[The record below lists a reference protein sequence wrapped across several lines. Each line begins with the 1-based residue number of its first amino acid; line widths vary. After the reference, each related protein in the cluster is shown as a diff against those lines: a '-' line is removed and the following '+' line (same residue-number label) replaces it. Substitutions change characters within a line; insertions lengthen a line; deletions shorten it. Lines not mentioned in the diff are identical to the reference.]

1 MGKSHREITTSFY
14 SDSLIFCNYHQGMFF
29 PPSLEKCEVG
39 VQPSVAA
46 GSSSGIKPLHLRGA
60 TRAYGSQDSCP
71 EHINSILKAEQP
83 RKSLALP
90 VCDMTQQGTQGKDM
104 SSGEC
109 RAVRGK
115 KKGLQGL
122 QAALVRE
129 IAFCVWLT
137 KLLCLINR
145 LCSEAVS
152 GNRLRHGT
160 GTFPGCWGST
170 SML

>member
-1 MGKSHREITTSFY
+1 
-14 SDSLIFCNYHQGMFF
+14 
-29 PPSLEKCEVG
+29 
-39 VQPSVAA
+39 
-46 GSSSGIKPLHLRGA
+46 
-60 TRAYGSQDSCP
+60 
-71 EHINSILKAEQP
+71 
-83 RKSLALP
+83 
-90 VCDMTQQGTQGKDM
+90 MTQQGTQGKDM

-160 GTFPGCWGST
+160 GTFPGLLREHIHALEAFTWHSAAQCRGALSGFKRDSLDTECSLALVTHSSVWADLFSFLSEGDEIGEKHLGCIHQMQSGYE
-170 SML
+170 LLIWK

>member
-90 VCDMTQQGTQGKDM
+90 VCDMTQQGTPGKGHVLWGVQGCERQKERP
-104 SSGEC
+104 SGTAGC
-109 RAVRGK
+109 FG
-115 KKGLQGL
+115 QGNCFL
-122 QAALVRE
+122 CMTHQAFV
-129 IAFCVWLT
+129 FD
-137 KLLCLINR
+137 
-145 LCSEAVS
+145 
-152 GNRLRHGT
+152 
-160 GTFPGCWGST
+160 
-170 SML
+170 